1 MKFSKTARG
10 AIAQVS
16 MDACSL
22 HKSIVLKVQFECC
35 STIKAGQ
42 TRIHDRKV
50 WAGCIVKLNTYELRN
65 ERCVFVQTSDSARY
79 CYHVMKF
86 SKTAREAIAQ
96 VSMDACSLHKSIM
109 FKVQFECCN
118 TIKAGQTRILNRKVW
133 AGCKVHQYVQAE
145 RRKMGERAD
154 DRYRNVLLS
163 CDEVQQ
169 DSTRSDRTSKHG
181 CMQPSQSI
189 MFKVQFECCNIIKA
203 GQTRIHE
210 RKVWAGCIVKLNTYE
225 LRDERWANARTTDTA
240 TYCYHVMK
248 FSKTAREAIAQ
259 VSMDACSLHKSI
271 MFKVQFECC
280 NTIKAGQ
287 TRIHHRKVSAGSTKS
302 IRTSWET
309 PDVRTRRRP
318 IQPNVRGVWSSSA
331 RQHAKR

>member
-22 HKSIVLKVQFECC
+22 HKSIMLKVQFECC

-65 ERCVFVQTSDSARY
+65 ERCAFAQTSDSAKY

-109 FKVQFECCN
+109 FQVRFRMLWYNQRWTNSHSPQKSVS
-118 TIKAGQTRILNRKVW
+118 GL
-133 AGCKVHQYVQAE
+133 Y
-145 RRKMGERAD
+145 
-154 DRYRNVLLS
+154 
-163 CDEVQQ
+163 
-169 DSTRSDRTSKHG
+169 SK
-181 CMQPSQSI
+181 
-189 MFKVQFECCNIIKA
+189 
-203 GQTRIHE
+203 
-210 RKVWAGCIVKLNTYE
+210 W
-225 LRDERWANARTTDTA
+225 
-240 TYCYHVMK
+240 
-248 FSKTAREAIAQ
+248 
-259 VSMDACSLHKSI
+259 
-271 MFKVQFECC
+271 
-280 NTIKAGQ
+280 
-287 TRIHHRKVSAGSTKS
+287 

-309 PDVRTRRRP
+309 KDVRTRRRP

-331 RQHAKR
+331 RQHAKRSHK